1 MNFERLGLE
10 STGAHMHVRRLIFSL
25 AAGFASAL
33 WSWWFFGEHFVPHFG
48 RAWDLLGILIV
59 VLSIPS
65 LLSGMIAGGSVHAG
79 TVLLTALVNFL
90 FYFLTVSFAFTIW
103 QSAGRVPVLE
113 AKHKR

>member
-1 MNFERLGLE
+1 MYFERLGLE

-59 VLSIPS
+59 VLSIPG
-65 LLSGMIAGGSVHAG
+65 LLSGMIAGGNVHAG

-90 FYFLTVSFAFTIW
+90 FYFLTASFAFTIW
-103 QSAGRVPVLE
+103 QKRRKSSGFE
-113 AKHKR
+113 AKRKR